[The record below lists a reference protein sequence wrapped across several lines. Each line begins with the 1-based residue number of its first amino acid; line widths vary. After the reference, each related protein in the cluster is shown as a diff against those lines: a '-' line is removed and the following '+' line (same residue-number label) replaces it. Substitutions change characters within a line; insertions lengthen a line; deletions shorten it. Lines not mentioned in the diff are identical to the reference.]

1 MRQSAISTRKQITD
15 VRVACQDKPA
25 GGEAGTRVGLTEFNP
40 DGLFARPLA
49 RLELWILE
57 P

>member
-1 MRQSAISTRKQITD
+1 MRQSAISTRKQVTD
-15 VRVACQDKPA
+15 VRVACQGKPA
-25 GGEAGTRVGLTEFNP
+25 GSEAGTRVGLTEFNP